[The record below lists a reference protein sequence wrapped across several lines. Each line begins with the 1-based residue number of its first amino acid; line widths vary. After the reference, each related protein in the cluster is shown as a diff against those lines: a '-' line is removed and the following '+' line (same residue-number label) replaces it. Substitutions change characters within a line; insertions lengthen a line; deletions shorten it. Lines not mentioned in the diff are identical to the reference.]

1 MLPQNDHTANVSS
14 LAGNMYRWCHTPLGY
29 TMLYTAKYHH
39 RKMNPTRNSEVPL
52 YGNLWSWFSYISGNT
67 KSSTPFMLCY
77 TWYCVN
83 VSPTVC
89 GCVLRPHTNPTGLW
103 KGLQP
108 NNRAPCIHFMLHVH
122 SLHKHCMYQ
131 YETSKFRSFL
141 LLSMLHPVL
150 FD

>member
-1 MLPQNDHTANVSS
+1 MLPQNDHTVNVSL

-77 TWYCVN
+77 TCMVLISSICVKAQYVN
-83 VSPTVC
+83 VFATVC
-89 GCVLRPHTNPTGLW
+89 VSVLRPHTNPTGLW

-122 SLHKHCMYQ
+122 SLHIHCI
-131 YETSKFRSFL
+131 
-141 LLSMLHPVL
+141 
-150 FD
+150 